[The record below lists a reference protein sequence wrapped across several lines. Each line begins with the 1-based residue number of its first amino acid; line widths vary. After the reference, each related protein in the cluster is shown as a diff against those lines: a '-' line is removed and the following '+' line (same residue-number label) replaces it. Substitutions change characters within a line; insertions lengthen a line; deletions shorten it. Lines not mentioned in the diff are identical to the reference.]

1 MIVKINGIEYK
12 GFSSW
17 KISEKVG
24 NPTSSTLSVEVENQ
38 PIPRAGDLIEVFLD
52 GEPAERIFL
61 GILGIP
67 ASPAFSSPFEKRI
80 YSLNCL
86 NGNAILSRRLANVS
100 YADKT
105 MTEIVF
111 DLYQRYIAPE
121 GITLGELSEI
131 DTPTF
136 EIYNCKNMSMMSV
149 MNELAGFIG
158 GAWQV
163 TNDKEFNFVRF
174 DDFPQCSQVVT
185 MDNAP
190 LSGLQSKSDARD
202 LRTNQ
207 IIDGAY
213 ITTDPQTEYY
223 TVTENWQGFYTTFA
237 LVQPPDIYI
246 NDVQVPA
253 SAIGVRGID
262 DGDDTKLF
270 LWSYNSRQISVNSR
284 YSGSLVLN
292 VGDTIK
298 IVYVGLAPI
307 RYEVSNGEKIAE
319 IAEKTGL
326 SGLIDNVY
334 TDPTIVTRQDAVNRA
349 ESLLNQYGAEKRTL
363 TCKTDIHTLLQAGFS
378 LDDLE
383 LYTQWTFNI
392 PELDIEGDFVLTEK
406 TIEPLRLNDDESVQY
421 SLTFTDRDFVQS
433 YGETISRLYTDITK
447 LSVRAEELVIIDY
460 NVEDTQELVE
470 DVGYSPNI
478 ALYVSATP
486 MENGQIAQPLGT
498 IMPNL
503 CSGGGSGWNADF
515 TIYCASGDGQLVY
528 PLGDAGTAYCCK

>member
-12 GFSSW
+12 GLATW

-24 NPTSSTLSVEVENQ
+24 NPTSSMLSVEVEEQ

-52 GEPAERIFL
+52 GEPAERIFF
-61 GILGIP
+61 GVLGIP
-67 ASPAFSSPFEKRI
+67 ASPAYSSPYEKRI

-105 MTEIVF
+105 MTQIVF

-136 EIYNCKNMSMMSV
+136 EIYNCKNMSLLSV

-163 TNDKEFNFVRF
+163 TNEKVFNFVKF
-174 DDFPQCSQVVT
+174 DDFPQCSQIVT
-185 MDNAP
+185 IDNAP
-190 LSGLQSKSDARD
+190 LNGLQSKSDARD

-223 TVTENWQGFYTTFA
+223 TVTDNWQGFYTTFA

-246 NDVQVPA
+246 NNVQVSA

-270 LWSYNSRQISVNSR
+270 MWAYNSRQISVNSQ
-284 YSGSLVLN
+284 YSGSIVLN
-292 VGDTIK
+292 EGDTVK
-298 IVYVGLAPI
+298 IIYVGIAPI

-349 ESLLNQYGAEKRTL
+349 ESLLSQYGDEKRTL
-363 TCKTDIHTLLQAGFS
+363 TCKTDIHTLLDAEFS

-392 PELDIEGDFVLTEK
+392 PELDIVGDFVLTEK
-406 TIEPLRLNDDESVQY
+406 TIEPLRLNDDESVKY

-433 YGETISRLYTDITK
+433 YGETISRLYKDITK
-447 LSVRAEELVIIDY
+447 LSVRADELVIIDY
-460 NVEDTQELVE
+460 NVEDRQEMVE
-470 DVGYSPNI
+470 DLGYSPNI
-478 ALYVSATP
+478 ALFVSATP

-515 TIYCASGDGQLVY
+515 TIYLASGDGQLVY

>member
-12 GFSSW
+12 GLANW

-24 NPTSSTLSVEVENQ
+24 NPTSSMISVEVENQ
-38 PIPRAGDLIEVFLD
+38 PIPRAGDLIEIFLD
-52 GEPAERIFL
+52 GEPSERIFL

-67 ASPAFSSPFEKRI
+67 ASPAYSSPHEKRI

-86 NGNAILSRRLANVS
+86 NGNAILQRRLANVS

-121 GITLGELSEI
+121 GITLGELSTIE
-131 DTPTF
+131 TPTF
-136 EIYNCKNMSMMSV
+136 EIYNCKNMSLLSV

-163 TNDKEFNFVRF
+163 TNEKEFNFVRF
-174 DDFPQCSQVVT
+174 DDFPQCSQTVT
-185 MDNAP
+185 INNAP
-190 LSGLQSKSDARD
+190 FEGLQSKSDARD

-213 ITTDPQTEYY
+213 ITTDPQTEYD
-223 TVTENWQGFYTTFA
+223 TVTANWQGFYTSFA
-237 LVQPPDIYI
+237 LVQSPTLYI
-246 NDVQVPA
+246 NNVEVSA

-262 DGDDTKLF
+262 DGDNTKLF
-270 LWSYNSRQISVNSR
+270 FWSYNSRQISVNR
-284 YSGSLVLN
+284 QYSGSITIA
-292 VGDTIK
+292 VGDVIK
-298 IVYVGLAPI
+298 IVYVGIAPI
-307 RYEVSNGEKIAE
+307 RYEVSNGDKIAE

-326 SGLIDNVY
+326 SGIIDNVY

-349 ESLLNQYGAEKRTL
+349 ESLLTQYGQEKRTL
-363 TCKTDIHTLLQAGFS
+363 TCSTDVHTLLSAGFV

-383 LYTQWTFNI
+383 LYTQWTFDL

-406 TIEPLRLNDDESVQY
+406 TIEPLRKNDDESVSY
-421 SLTFTDRDFVQS
+421 RLTFTDRDFVQS
-433 YGETISRLYTDITK
+433 YGETISKLYKDITK

-460 NVEDTQELVE
+460 NVDDTQTLNEEL
-470 DVGYSPNI
+470 GYSPSI
-478 ALYVSATP
+478 GLYVSDTV
-486 MENGQIAQPLGT
+486 MENGQIAQPLGS

-503 CSGGGSGWNADF
+503 VHGGGSGWRTPF
-515 TIYCASGDGQLVY
+515 TIYLASGDGQIVS
-528 PLGDAGTAYCCK
+528 PLGDAGTAYCCE

>member
-1 MIVKINGIEYK
+1 MKVKINGIEYK
-12 GFSSW
+12 GFSTW
-17 KISEKVG
+17 KITEKVG

-86 NGNAILSRRLANVS
+86 NGNAILQRRLANVS

-105 MTEIVF
+105 MTQIVF
-111 DLYQRYIAPE
+111 DLFQRYIAPE

-136 EIYNCKNMSMMSV
+136 EIYNCKNMSMLAV

-185 MDNAP
+185 LDNAP

-223 TVTENWQGFYTTFA
+223 TVTENWQGFYTSFA

-246 NDVQVPA
+246 NNVQVPA
-253 SAIGVRGID
+253 SAIGTRGID
-262 DGDDTKLF
+262 DGDPTKLF
-270 LWSYNSRQISVNSR
+270 YWSYNSRQISVSSQ
-284 YSGSLVLN
+284 YTGSIVLN

-298 IVYVGLAPI
+298 IIYVGLAPI
-307 RYEVSNGEKIAE
+307 RYEVSNGDKIAE

-383 LYTQWTFNI
+383 LYTQWTFDI

-406 TIEPLRLNDDESVQY
+406 SIEPLRLNDDESVKF

-433 YGETISRLYTDITK
+433 YGETISRLYNDITK

-515 TIYCASGDGQLVY
+515 TIYLASGDGQLVY

>member
-12 GFSSW
+12 GFSTW

-86 NGNAILSRRLANVS
+86 NGNAILQRRLANVS

-105 MTEIVF
+105 MAEIVF

-185 MDNAP
+185 LDNAP

-223 TVTENWQGFYTTFA
+223 TVTDNWQGFYTTFA
-237 LVQPPDIYI
+237 LVQSPDIYI
-246 NDVQVPA
+246 NNVQVPA

-349 ESLLNQYGAEKRTL
+349 ESLLSQYGEEKRTL

-383 LYTQWTFNI
+383 LYTQWTFDI

-470 DVGYSPNI
+470 DVEFSPNI
-478 ALYVSATP
+478 ALFVSATP

-503 CSGGGSGWNADF
+503 CSGGSGWNADF